1 MSTHDATLPFGQQ
14 SQPEAA
20 QDQQQNSGKSS
31 TVAAAVATGAA
42 AAAAGAAGYY
52 AYTQMADDAEVID
65 AIVVD
70 DDTEDVDTEE
80 IDTEIVSTGDS
91 GLNISVNADIN
102 ATHTGRTATGHGT
115 GTHGTGSTT
124 QPVTGTDPSTGTGA
138 VQGTVPGTGTQQ
150 TTTPGTGTQQTTT
163 PGTGTATDPGTHTDP
178 ATGGTT
184 VQDPPV
190 PADPVVN
197 PQIDVHE
204 NPDDIADAL
213 IAVDEVDP
221 DDIDGAAPFTFTDV
235 DTVYDI
241 YGNATTQA
249 HYYGDDGT
257 TGVMIDLDGD
267 GVFDHLT
274 DDATGTMYV
283 VNDDNFLT
291 VGDAQLDADSGYIAY
306 NEDQDTMI
314 DDDPM
319 DDIIDSDDF
328 A

>member
-20 QDQQQNSGKSS
+20 QDQQQNTGKSN
-31 TVAAAVATGAA
+31 TAAAAVATGAA

-52 AYTQMADDAEVID
+52 AYTQMADDAEVVD

-70 DDTEDVDTEE
+70 DSDEDV
-80 IDTEIVSTGDS
+80 DTEIVSTGDP

-102 ATHTGRTATGHGT
+102 TGHTDRTATGHGT

-124 QPVTGTDPSTGTGA
+124 QPVTGTDPSTGTGS

-163 PGTGTATDPGTHTDP
+163 PGTGTGTATDPGTHTDP

-204 NPDDIADAL
+204 NPDEIADAL

>member
-20 QDQQQNSGKSS
+20 QDQQQNTGKSN
-31 TVAAAVATGAA
+31 TAAAAVATGAA

-52 AYTQMADDAEVID
+52 AYTQMADDAEVVD

-70 DDTEDVDTEE
+70 DSDEDV
-80 IDTEIVSTGDS
+80 DTEIVSTGDP

-102 ATHTGRTATGHGT
+102 TGHTGRTATGHGT

-124 QPVTGTDPSTGTGA
+124 QPVTGTDPSTGTGS

-163 PGTGTATDPGTHTDP
+163 PGTGTGTATDPGTHTDP

-204 NPDDIADAL
+204 NPDEIADAL

>member
-1 MSTHDATLPFGQQ
+1 MSTQDATLPFGQHT

-20 QDQQQNSGKSS
+20 QDQQPNNGKSN
-31 TVAAAVATGAA
+31 TAAAAVATGAA
-42 AAAAGAAGYY
+42 AAAVGAAGYY
-52 AYTQMADDAEVID
+52 AYTQMAGDEEVID

-70 DDTEDVDTEE
+70 DEE
-80 IDTEIVSTGDS
+80 EVDTEIVDSDDPALSLNMKVGIDTG
-91 GLNISVNADIN
+91 
-102 ATHTGRTATGHGT
+102 TGGSRNTT
-115 GTHGTGSTT
+115 GTHT
-124 QPVTGTDPSTGTGA
+124 
-138 VQGTVPGTGTQQ
+138 
-150 TTTPGTGTQQTTT
+150 
-163 PGTGTATDPGTHTDP
+163 GTGTATDPGAGTTTDP
-178 ATGGTT
+178 GTGTVTDPGTGTVTDPGTGTVTDPGAGTVTNPGTGTVTNPGTGTTTDPGTGGTT
-184 VQDPPV
+184 VQDPPAPV
-190 PADPVVN
+190 DPVVD

-249 HYYGDDGT
+249 HYYADDGS

-267 GVFDHLT
+267 GVFDEFT
-274 DDATGTMYV
+274 DDASGTTYA
-283 VNDDNFLT
+283 VNDDTFFT
-291 VGDAQLDADSGYIAY
+291 VGDAELDADTGYIAY

-319 DDIIDSDDF
+319 DDIIDSGDF